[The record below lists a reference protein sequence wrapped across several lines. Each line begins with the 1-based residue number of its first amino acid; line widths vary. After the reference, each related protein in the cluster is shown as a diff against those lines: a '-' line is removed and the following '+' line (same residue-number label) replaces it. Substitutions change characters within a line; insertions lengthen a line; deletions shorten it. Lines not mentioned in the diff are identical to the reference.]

1 MLPELFEIPFIH
13 VTVKSYGLMMVIGF
27 LTAVY
32 VLRRLAR
39 RISENPEFIT
49 NAALYSLIAGVIG
62 ARIFYVIHYFDQFK
76 GNLRAILAI
85 WNGGL
90 EFLGGVVLAI
100 IILLIYLYRQKL
112 FIARYFDMLVI
123 GVMIGLAFGRIGCFM
138 NSCCYGAPTDSVCAI
153 TFPYGSF
160 PYKSQVFP
168 DTKRNRTTPQLE
180 LSYEYYGYLGEDE
193 KTWFPADNSNKYNAY
208 LKPRELL
215 TEEQEKEVTAGKFRG
230 LAVHPTQFY
239 SSANALVV
247 CLLLYLFWRKFAITK
262 PGFTFALMLILYGST
277 RFGLEFLR
285 DDNPLEQAWWVIY
298 KGATVSQ
305 NLGIYLVISGIVLMA
320 IMTKFIPVTPRKAI
334 RKSTAAKRKKVT
346 KRTTKKETP
355 SVATAKVEKPK
366 EETTI
371 PSDPPQEAEIQPR
384 SPAIPDTPE

>member
-32 VLRRLAR
+32 ILRRLAR
-39 RISENPEFIT
+39 RISEDPEYVT
-49 NAALYSLIAGVIG
+49 NAALYSLISGVIG
-62 ARIFYVIHYFDQFK
+62 ARIFYVVHYFEDKFQ
-76 GNLRAILAI
+76 GNLGSIFAI

-100 IILLIYLYRQKL
+100 IVLLVYLNRQKL
-112 FIARYFDMLVI
+112 FVARYFDMLVI

-138 NSCCYGAPTDSVCAI
+138 NSCCFGAPTDSVCAI

-160 PYKSQVFP
+160 PYESQVYP
-168 DTKRNRTTPQLE
+168 NAKRNRITPQLE
-180 LSYEYYGYLGEDE
+180 LSYDYYGYLGEDGT
-193 KTWFPADNSNKYNAY
+193 TWFPADNSNKYNAY

-215 TEEQEKEVTAGKFRG
+215 TPEQEKEVTTGKYRG

-247 CLLLYLFWRKFAITK
+247 CLVLYLFWRKFAITK

-285 DDNPLEQAWWVIY
+285 DDNPLEQAWWAIY

-305 NLGIYLVISGIVLMA
+305 NIGIYLVILGFVIMA
-320 IMTKFIPVTPRKAI
+320 ILTKFKPVTPRKAI

-346 KRTTKKETP
+346 KRTTKKESP
-355 SVATAKVEKPK
+355 APKAEKP
-366 EETTI
+366 T
-371 PSDPPQEAEIQPR
+371 PDYLPQEFEIEPR
-384 SPAIPDTPE
+384 SPVIPDTPE